1 MVLGDLLAGGL
12 DGHSL
17 GDNARHRFAFH
28 RMG

>member
-1 MVLGDLLAGGL
+1 MVLGDLLARVL

-17 GDNARHRFAFH
+17 GDNASHRLAFD